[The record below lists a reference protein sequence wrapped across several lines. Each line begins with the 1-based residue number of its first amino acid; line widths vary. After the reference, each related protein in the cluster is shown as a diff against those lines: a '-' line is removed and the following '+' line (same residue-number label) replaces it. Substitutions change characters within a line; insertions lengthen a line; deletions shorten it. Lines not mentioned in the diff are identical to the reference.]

1 MTLSAIVDGIGPA
14 EYEPFAAA
22 ILAVSDLGQV
32 SIDGAPAHHFR
43 ARVDAEKSAAALDLT
58 VPPASSTESSA
69 PTGGPAPV
77 PVDVWLDELGRV
89 VTTTTTRT
97 VADQQVTSTNHVT
110 GSISR

>member
-1 MTLSAIVDGIGPA
+1 M
-14 EYEPFAAA
+14 
-22 ILAVSDLGQV
+22 
-32 SIDGAPAHHFR
+32 
-43 ARVDAEKSAAALDLT
+43 SAAALDLT

-97 VADQQVTSTNHVT
+97 VAGQQVTSTNHGTGFNQPVT
-110 GSISR
+110 ITAPDRADVATR